1 MKSEMVLPRNI
12 RQIGEVQQDKKVY
25 LEDYVM
31 TFIQKKARKNPEG
44 WAGILM
50 GKKEQDEQGTYVF
63 IKGALL
69 LEESLEEMERWEKLE
84 AERARFFPELDMAG
98 YFVLGT
104 LEEEKLKEIAE
115 RLPGPPLVIYHL
127 QEEEDTVYWSE
138 EKQYQRLKG
147 YFVFYE
153 RNPQMQKYMAEFS
166 EPEKVEG
173 EEEVP
178 DKAIASFREKIKEKA
193 VRKHQGG
200 TRYLAGSFAVLTF
213 LMLGVTIIRN
223 YDKMKEMEKVLATM
237 SRSDTTQGVNAQGLV
252 ADSQEG
258 SQPEAEAAIEG
269 SQRLGEIQTEMG
281 TETKAETGNETGT
294 KTDTGAKAGA
304 ETGTQ
309 GEAVVLDLRKREE
322 ESQENSVQTGGGW
335 EQQLSSQGAA
345 QEASAQ
351 AAGDPVQE
359 ASAQTAGDLAQ
370 EVSTQI
376 AGDLAQE
383 ASAQTGG
390 DLAQEVSTQTA
401 GDLAKEASAQAAGDP
416 VQEASAQA
424 AGDLAKE
431 ASAQAAGDPT
441 QQVLQAG
448 GQELLQES
456 GASITSR
463 SLAERNY
470 SAESPDTV
478 LQEEPGRV
486 DEVLASVGSRQ
497 SQASYTIQYGDT
509 LADISQKYYGTLD
522 KVEDIC
528 IMNNIDNANHIVPG
542 QKIVLP

>member
-69 LEESLEEMERWEKLE
+69 LDESLEEKERWEKLE
-84 AERARFFPELDMAG
+84 EERARFFPEFDMAG

-138 EKQYQRLKG
+138 GKQYQRLKG

-173 EEEVP
+173 EGEVP
-178 DKAIASFREKIKEKA
+178 DKAIVSFREKIKEKA

-200 TRYLAGSFAVLTF
+200 SRYLAGSFAALTF

-237 SRSDTTQGVNAQGLV
+237 SRPETAQTVNAQGLGE
-252 ADSQEG
+252 ADIMAQNSSPEG
-258 SQPEAEAAIEG
+258 VQPEAEASAQG
-269 SQRLGEIQTEMG
+269 SQGEP
-281 TETKAETGNETGT
+281 
-294 KTDTGAKAGA
+294 
-304 ETGTQ
+304 
-309 GEAVVLDLRKREE
+309 VVLDLRK
-322 ESQENSVQTGGGW
+322 QETSAQTG
-335 EQQLSSQGAA
+335 EDQQLTSQGAGQETSAQTGEDQQLTSQGAA

-351 AAGDPVQE
+351 AAGDSIQ
-359 ASAQTAGDLAQ
+359 
-370 EVSTQI
+370 QI
-376 AGDLAQE
+376 
-383 ASAQTGG
+383 
-390 DLAQEVSTQTA
+390 
-401 GDLAKEASAQAAGDP
+401 
-416 VQEASAQA
+416 
-424 AGDLAKE
+424 
-431 ASAQAAGDPT
+431 
-441 QQVLQAG
+441 LQAG
-448 GQELLQES
+448 GEELLEES
-456 GASITSR
+456 GVSIASQ

-470 SAESPDTV
+470 SAESPDTG
-478 LQEEPGRV
+478 LQENAGRA

>member
-69 LEESLEEMERWEKLE
+69 LDESLEETARWEKLE
-84 AERARFFPELDMAG
+84 EERTRYFPEFDMTG

-104 LEEEKLKEIAE
+104 LEEEKLKEIAK

-153 RNPQMQKYMAEFS
+153 RNPQMQKYMAEFC
-166 EPEKVEG
+166 EQEKVER

-178 DKAIASFREKIKEKA
+178 DKAIASFREKIKEKTGQK
-193 VRKHQGG
+193 RQGG

-223 YDKMKEMEKVLATM
+223 YDKMKEMEKILETM
-237 SRSDTTQGVNAQGLV
+237 SGPEAAQSVNAQGLA
-252 ADSQEG
+252 ADSPLIESGSTGGLSLEEG
-258 SQPEAEAAIEG
+258 GTSGLALEESGREGVQPEAEAAAEGNQHLGEAQTETARGTGAETGDGTG
-269 SQRLGEIQTEMG
+269 SQADAGTGTEMG
-281 TETKAETGNETGT
+281 T
-294 KTDTGAKAGA
+294 
-304 ETGTQ
+304 Q
-309 GEAVVLDLRKREE
+309 GDPMVLDLRKQGG
-322 ESQENSVQTGGGW
+322 ESKETSVQTGAVP
-335 EQQLSSQGAA
+335 EPQLASQGEA
-345 QEASAQ
+345 QES
-351 AAGDPVQE
+351 
-359 ASAQTAGDLAQ
+359 SAQTAGNSVLEASVQGGSAQ
-370 EVSTQI
+370 
-376 AGDLAQE
+376 GD
-383 ASAQTGG
+383 SAQT
-390 DLAQEVSTQTA
+390 A
-401 GDLAKEASAQAAGDP
+401 GAS

-424 AGDLAKE
+424 AGD
-431 ASAQAAGDPT
+431 SI

-448 GQELLQES
+448 GEEFLQES
-456 GASITSR
+456 GTSIASQ

-478 LQEEPGRV
+478 LQETQGRA

-528 IMNNIDNANHIVPG
+528 IMNNIDDANHIVPG